1 MPFTVSHMV
10 VAPPLAKL
18 VGQRIPMGAFAI
30 GAMAPDLY
38 RLFTTETYNLS
49 HQWQGLY
56 TINLAIGLFFCCLWY
71 LLYRPVL
78 FRFLN
83 ITDPLGIRSFRQ
95 ACGFTLMLCLGIM
108 IGTATHLIWD
118 GLTHLD
124 FRTFAFSD
132 FLGQAVTFSNR
143 TYPMHRVLQIGSSI
157 VALPLVIWM
166 VFHYYCKHKQP
177 LKLNKNTKYFAISL
191 MLISLLSGY
200 FAYLDYAQGLNIAF
214 ADLDLYAYF
223 SRSINQFATATLIS
237 FSLGCLVF
245 LILDYCGLFDGIES
259 FIS

>member
-18 VGQRIPMGAFAI
+18 FGQRIPMAAIAI
-30 GAMAPDLY
+30 GAMTPDLY

-56 TINLAIGLFFCCLWY
+56 SINLALGLFFCGLWY

-83 ITDPLGIRSFRQ
+83 ITDPLGIHSSIR
-95 ACGFTLMLCLGIM
+95 ACGFVLMLCFGIM
-108 IGTATHLIWD
+108 LGAATHLIWD

-124 FRTFAFSD
+124 FRTFAFSN
-132 FLGQAVTFSNR
+132 FLGQPVTLLNQ

-157 VALPLVIWM
+157 AVLPLLIWM
-166 VFHYYCKHKQP
+166 GFHYYLKHKQP
-177 LKLNKNTKYFAISL
+177 LKINKRIQSFAIVL
-191 MLISLLSGY
+191 ILISLLSVC
-200 FAYLDYAQGLNIAF
+200 FAYYDYAQGLNIAF

-223 SRSINQFATATLIS
+223 SRSINQFATAALIS

-245 LILDYCGLFDGIES
+245 LILDCCGFFNTTTPYKS
-259 FIS
+259 